1 MKTFNLRWLLLV
13 ALAALSITFVQ
24 ADLSLG
30 QESLFLQ
37 SVEVEGELPVTDPSS
52 ALWGE
57 ANQVAVPLSGQ
68 TVALPSRPTP
78 FANSV
83 QVRTLHNGTHIV
95 FRLSWPDATKDNR
108 TTGLS
113 EFRDATALLLASS
126 DLPGIC
132 MGSRGQRVH
141 IVQWKADWQ
150 ADLEE
155 GFHDLQDTFPNFWV
169 DHYPFAVGGPPYQ
182 LPEAFPEG
190 ARDLLVGWAVGNPFS
205 EPLKVTAVED
215 AVAEGFGTITTQ
227 ERQDALGR
235 GVWVNGRW
243 TVTIARPLDTGDL
256 QDQSLALGGR
266 YNFALAVWDGASRDV
281 GARKSVSSWITLDL
295 PGPPP
300 FAALEILLPVVL
312 IVLVAVVALLLVR
325 STWRR
330 RKRD

>member
-1 MKTFNLRWLLLV
+1 MKPFNLRWLLLV
-13 ALAALSITFVQ
+13 GLAALSVTFVQ
-24 ADLSLG
+24 AGISLG
-30 QESLFLQ
+30 QEALFLQ
-37 SVEVEGELPVTDPSS
+37 SVEVEGELPVTDPTSD
-52 ALWGE
+52 LWGD
-57 ANQVAVPLSGQ
+57 ANEVAVPLSGQ
-68 TVALPSRPTP
+68 TVALPNRPLP

-95 FRLSWPDATKDNR
+95 FRVSWPDTTKDNR
-108 TTGLS
+108 TTGLH

-150 ADLEE
+150 ADIEE

-169 DHYPFAVGGPPYQ
+169 DYYPFAVGGPPYQ

-190 ARDLLVGWAVGNPFS
+190 ARDLLVGWSVGNPFS

-243 TVTIARPLDTGDL
+243 TVTIARQLDTGDPA
-256 QDQSLALGGR
+256 DQPLGIGGR
-266 YNFALAVWDGASRDV
+266 FNFALAIWDGSSSDV
-281 GARKSVSSWITLDL
+281 GARKSVSSWITLDI

-300 FAALEILLPVVL
+300 FAALQ
-312 IVLVAVVALLLVR
+312 VLVPVILIILAAVAALLLIR

-330 RKRD
+330 RKRE

>member
-1 MKTFNLRWLLLV
+1 MKAFKLRWIVLV
-13 ALAALSITFVQ
+13 ALAVLSIGFVQ
-24 ADLSLG
+24 AGISLG
-30 QESLFLQ
+30 QEALFLR
-37 SVEVEGELPVTDPSS
+37 SVEVEGELPVTDPASLS
-52 ALWGE
+52 WEE
-57 ANQVAVPLSGQ
+57 ANEVTVPLSGQ
-68 TVALPSRPTP
+68 TLALPNRPQP

-95 FRLSWPDATKDNR
+95 FRVSWPDATQDNR

-150 ADLEE
+150 ADIEE

-169 DHYPFAVGGPPYQ
+169 DLYPFAVGDPPYR
-182 LPEAFPEG
+182 LPDAFPEG

-205 EPLKVTAVED
+205 EPLKITAVED
-215 AVAEGFGTITTQ
+215 AVAEGFGSITTQ

-235 GVWVNGRW
+235 GVWANGRW
-243 TVTIARPLDTGDL
+243 SVTIARQLNTGDP
-256 QDQSLALGGR
+256 QDQSLGLGGR
-266 YNFALAVWDGASRDV
+266 YNFALAVWDGSSGDV
-281 GARKSVSSWITLDL
+281 GARKSVSSWITLDI

-300 FAALEILLPVVL
+300 FAALDILVPVVL
-312 IVLVAVVALLLVR
+312 IILAAMAAYLLIR
-325 STWRR
+325 STWQR

>member
-1 MKTFNLRWLLLV
+1 MKSPLLRVLMIG
-13 ALAALSITFVQ
+13 ALAALSVGLVQ
-24 ADLSLG
+24 TNVSLG
-30 QESLFLQ
+30 QEALLLQ
-37 SVEVEGELPVTDPSS
+37 SAEVEGALPVTDPGSP
-52 ALWGE
+52 LWGD
-57 ANQVAVPLSGQ
+57 AGQVAVPLSGQ
-68 TVALPSRPTP
+68 TVTLPSRATP

-83 QVRTLHNGTHIV
+83 QIGALHNGTHIV
-95 FRLSWPDATKDNR
+95 FRVTWTDGTKDNR
-108 TTGLS
+108 TTGSS

-155 GFHDLQDTFPNFWV
+155 GFRDLQDTFPNFWV
-169 DHYPFAVGGPPYQ
+169 DHYPFAVGGPPYR

-215 AVAEGFGTITTQ
+215 AVAEGFGSITSQ

-235 GVWVNGRW
+235 GVWANGRW
-243 TVTIARPLDTGDL
+243 SVTIARPLETGDA
-256 QDQSLALGGR
+256 QDQSMGPGGR
-266 YNFALAVWDGASRDV
+266 YNIALAVWDGASRDV
-281 GARKSVSSWITLDL
+281 GARKSVSSWVTLDI
-295 PGPPP
+295 PGPSP
-300 FAALEILLPVVL
+300 FAALEIWVPVIL
-312 IVLVAVVALLLVR
+312 IVLVAVVALLLIR